1 MRKFKT
7 AMIAL
12 FALVI
17 VSNVCAQDSNNPWA
31 ISFGFNAIDLNP
43 NSTSGNNL
51 EDYVGFQYDWNIL
64 PSISRI
70 SVEKYINNGF
80 TLQLAG
86 SMNKLDKK
94 VNDLYKKGNELY
106 FAIDANVKYDVNKLI
121 DYTFGS
127 TSKLF
132 DPYVYLGLG
141 HTSIDKVGE
150 TML

>member
-17 VSNVCAQDSNNPWA
+17 VSNVSAQDSNNPWA

-94 VNDLYKKGNELY
+94 VNDLYKKGKALTNAIELSELRIVSLIY
-106 FAIDANVKYDVNKLI
+106 SVADINPRFLEEDLEIKNFAVYSNFITPLNYD
-121 DYTFGS
+121 
-127 TSKLF
+127 
-132 DPYVYLGLG
+132 
-141 HTSIDKVGE
+141 
-150 TML
+150 